1 MEQPQQHPAGGS
13 GTARS
18 KFHGGYGLAVA
29 LLAFAG
35 GMGYLAY
42 RASQS
47 GPELVE
53 PDYAEKDAQVDER
66 LAQEERGNRRATP
79 RAYIEAGELVI
90 EGPAVDM
97 MIYGIG
103 AGKLYVPS
111 DASKDVVWYWKSAVK
126 PVPGN
131 FELAT
136 LRQPLAAPPTGL
148 AYLELSWSEKDG
160 DAVKRIPVEFP
171 AP

>member
-1 MEQPQQHPAGGS
+1 
-13 GTARS
+13 
-18 KFHGGYGLAVA
+18 LAVA
-29 LLAFAG
+29 LLAVAG
-35 GMGYLAY
+35 GLGYW
-42 RASQS
+42 ASRDAQS
-47 GPELVE
+47 GPEQASPE
-53 PDYAEKDAQVDER
+53 HAEQDAQADER
-66 LAQEERGNRRATP
+66 LAQEERGNRRTTP
-79 RAYIEAGELVI
+79 RAYFEAGELVI

-103 AGKLYVPS
+103 AGKLSVPS